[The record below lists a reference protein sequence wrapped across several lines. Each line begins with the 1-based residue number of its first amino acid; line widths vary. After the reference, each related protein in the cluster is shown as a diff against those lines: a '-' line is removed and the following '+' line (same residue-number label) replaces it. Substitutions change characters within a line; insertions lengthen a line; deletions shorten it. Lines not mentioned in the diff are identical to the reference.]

1 MKKTLPAIALLALAA
16 VVAIAGCG
24 SSSNSSGSTSA
35 SSGGGAYG
43 SGGESA
49 ASTQSTTGSSTGRS
63 YGGAASSTSTGAGA
77 AVLSVGSA
85 AGVGQVLVDS
95 NGMTLYYF
103 EKDKQGGGKSACSG
117 SCASVWPP
125 LTTSVRAVGETPGA
139 EASQLGTIKRTDGTT
154 QVTYAGWP
162 LYTYTADTKPGEDN
176 GTDIKAFGGSWYPLH
191 SNGEKAGS

>member
-1 MKKTLPAIALLALAA
+1 VNKTLPAIALLALAA
-16 VVAIAGCG
+16 VLAIAGCG
-24 SSSNSSGSTSA
+24 SSSSSS
-35 SSGGGAYG
+35 GGAYG

-49 ASTQSTTGSSTGRS
+49 ASTQSTTSSSTGRS

-95 NGMTLYYF
+95 KGMTLYYF
-103 EKDKQGGGKSACSG
+103 EKDKKGGGKSACSG

-139 EASQLGTIKRTDGTT
+139 EASQLGTIKRSDGTT

-162 LYTYTADTKPGEDN
+162 LYTYTADTKAGEAS
-176 GTDIKAFGGSWYPLH
+176 GTDVKSFGGSWYPLH